1 MNDTTTAT
9 PSHSATGR
17 GAGDQ
22 GQVLPFAA
30 LAMVTTIGVLVLVS
44 VLGVVVVDR
53 LRARH
58 AADATAVAVAQD
70 GVGAARHVASA
81 NGATLEAVR
90 PVDGDAVEV
99 TVRVGSARAT
109 SRAER
114 SAETWEWPTGR
125 VRAGSRPS
133 GAPT

>member
-1 MNDTTTAT
+1 MDDTTAAT
-9 PSHSATGR
+9 PPDDATGR
-17 GAGDQ
+17 GGGDR

-44 VLGVVVVDR
+44 ALGVVVVDR

-70 GVGAARHVASA
+70 GVGVARHVASA

-90 PVDGDAVEV
+90 PVDGSAVEV

-114 SAETWEWPTGR
+114 SADTWEWPTGR
-125 VRAGSRPS
+125 VRAGSRRS
-133 GAPT
+133 GVPT